1 MLITRLARRLNPTQ
15 LVVDSTLAAG
25 EHVWD
30 QTLVVKRLVF
40 KALRGIAKCWS
51 FFKDIHFSWYVI
63 IPGISSMPALD
74 NTLALALWSLIFLPL
89 LIVITFM
96 ALDSVFD
103 LRSGPETAAAARP
116 APGAQ
121 SRAAGPAR
129 GAPYRRPAAAVMAM
143 HSSSIVPVAR
153 RHGRLRPARGRMPGL
168 R

>member
-1 MLITRLARRLNPTQ
+1 MLNKLFSRLNPAQ
-15 LVVDSTLAAG
+15 PVIHSTLAAG

-40 KALRGIAKCWS
+40 KALRAIAKCWS
-51 FFKDIHFSWYVI
+51 FLKDIHFSWYVM
-63 IPGISSMPALD
+63 IPVMSSMPAID
-74 NTLALALWSLIFLPL
+74 DTLAMVLWSLLFLPL

-103 LRSGPETAAAARP
+103 LRNGPETAGQPARR
-116 APGAQ
+116 AQ
-121 SRAAGPAR
+121 SRTAGLAR

-153 RHGRLRPARGRMPGL
+153 RHGSLRAARGRMPGL